1 MSQDDDK
8 GFCAQ
13 SRDSPRVPSWLLLLK
28 SEVDGSCTKTPFL
41 WPCNTLPHC
50 PHLQSLPTLL
60 WDAATSEAAGP
71 TLGGYGNHGVLL
83 SPGCTALASAPHCRG
98 AHVPPNL

>member
-1 MSQDDDK
+1 MAA
-8 GFCAQ
+8 G
-13 SRDSPRVPSWLLLLK
+13 LK
-28 SEVDGSCTKTPFL
+28 PPFSGHAIL
-41 WPCNTLPHC
+41 CLIALTC
-50 PHLQSLPTLL
+50 KALPTLL